1 MMYPWVNDGVFV
13 RSVKTH
19 VEEAVRAL
27 HNYFVTRFWQ
37 NGAPLN
43 SEVREFDALQIFCP
57 YYLKQRIDSAE
68 DNQCWAIVEPLKCLP
83 DVEKLLGQMCEQYV
97 NLKVKLDEWIANN
110 PQKKPVMERAM
121 QAWSFWQHV
130 ERAGAGCRAWWTAAS
145 YVALRQPSSCT
156 AERFFSVAQ
165 GTTKKTQSS
174 LQDENQEIRHLL
186 AFNHRS
192 TVCDDDDLV

>member
-1 MMYPWVNDGVFV
+1 VCSTPTRPPAHLGLAIANR
-13 RSVKTH
+13 RS
-19 VEEAVRAL
+19 ESRA
-27 HNYFVTRFWQ
+27 
-37 NGAPLN
+37 G
-43 SEVREFDALQIFCP
+43 SREGKFNKP
-57 YYLKQRIDSAE
+57 HE
-68 DNQCWAIVEPLKCLP
+68 DNRAAFQVQRHWHQG
-83 DVEKLLGQMCEQYV
+83 LLSLYNHCALYGSQPACCRGSCMD
-97 NLKVKLDEWIANN
+97 DEWIANN